1 MAGKERRS
9 KVSRYEELIDTS
21 ARIFAANGY
30 KDTTIQD
37 IAREMNMT
45 GAAIYYYIDS
55 KDDILYEIWR
65 RAGQKLQ
72 SSIDEI
78 ARKKLSPEEKI
89 RSFFRSHLNLIMQD
103 KPIFEVLILQRSR
116 LPMVGREALERD
128 EKKYQ
133 QTLTD
138 IIQSVPSRRL
148 RVREP
153 TILAFGALAM
163 LNGVIRWYS
172 ESERLS
178 LDDVADLYYETFM
191 HGLLK

>member
-1 MAGKERRS
+1 MAGRERKSKE
-9 KVSRYEELIDTS
+9 SRYEELIDTS

-37 IAREMNMT
+37 IAKEMNMT
-45 GAAIYYYIDS
+45 GAAIYYYIES

-78 ARKKLSPEEKI
+78 AKKTLTPEEKI
-89 RSFFRSHLNLIMQD
+89 KSFFRSHLNLIMQD

-116 LPMVGREALERD
+116 LPTVGRDALERD
-128 EKKYQ
+128 EKKYL
-133 QTLTD
+133 QTLAD
-138 IIQSVPSRRL
+138 IIESVPSARL
-148 RVREP
+148 RVKEP
-153 TILAFGALAM
+153 KILAFGALSM

-172 ESERLS
+172 EAERLS
-178 LDDVADLYYETFM
+178 LNDVADLYYKTFM

>member
-1 MAGKERRS
+1 
-9 KVSRYEELIDTS
+9 

-37 IAREMNMT
+37 IAREMKMT
-45 GAAIYYYIDS
+45 SAAIYYYIES

-78 ARKKLSPEEKI
+78 AREKLSPEEKI
-89 RSFFRSHLNLIMQD
+89 RSFFRSHLDLIMQD

-116 LPMVGREALERD
+116 LPAVGRKALEQD
-128 EKKYQ
+128 ERKYL

-138 IIQSVPSRRL
+138 IIQSVPSARL
-148 RVREP
+148 RFDEP
-153 TILAFGALAM
+153 KILALG
-163 LNGVIRWYS
+163 
-172 ESERLS
+172 
-178 LDDVADLYYETFM
+178 
-191 HGLLK
+191 